1 MGNQEKDT
9 SGGLEWRCCDTKSA
23 MPEAMIFY
31 ILFYF
36 LVQVFD
42 TLEAFCPSQCTCIFH
57 GRSDGTGARS
67 VLCNDP
73 DMFDMPVNVPVDT
86 VKLRVEKTVI
96 RRIPTEAFY
105 YLVDLK
111 YLWITYN
118 SVTSIDSSS
127 FYNLKQ
133 LHELRLDGNLISI
146 FPWESILEMPRLRT
160 LDLHN
165 NKIASIPAEAAR
177 YLKNITYLDISSNK
191 LTTLPSDLMDIWP
204 PFSDPSLR
212 GTEQLYQR
220 VVLGLQDNPWFCDCR
235 ISKLIELSK
244 IVDPQV
250 IFLDVMVVCSGPES
264 LTGILF
270 QKAEL
275 EQCLKPSVMTSATKI
290 TSPLGSNVLLR
301 CDATGSPTPQ
311 LIWSRTNN
319 SAANYTVIQ
328 ESPADGVRWS
338 ILSMNGIS
346 YKDAGEYRCK
356 AKNLAGISEASITVL
371 VVGVVTTTGSPSR
384 QGWRPGADQ
393 TIDQLAE
400 EKEEIG
406 KTSPASFPLPTVII
420 SLSPIEQTTVQ
431 PTVAPTT
438 TTTTTRVLE
447 KKPQKTS
454 KGQTQAAGGKKT
466 QLFQGNK
473 EGDALKNVAANTETN
488 SVVRNLRVITETE
501 DRVTLTWKTL
511 NTTNSSSLT
520 VLYSKYGEEEMLRLS
535 TDPSKNKV
543 TIDGLQPSTKYMACV
558 CLKSAQPKKDQCIVF
573 STDVLLKNVESDSQI
588 SVLVIASSVACI
600 VVLPIII
607 FLLYKVI
614 KLQRKPPSPGEEDLL
629 KETYVKFETLSL
641 RPRSINTGGE
651 LWTRRDTTESERLL
665 LCSRS
670 SMDSQG
676 TYKSEGSRPE
686 YYC

>member
-1 MGNQEKDT
+1 MF
-9 SGGLEWRCCDTKSA
+9 L
-23 MPEAMIFY
+23 
-31 ILFYF
+31 LLYF
-36 LVQVFD
+36 LIQFIS

-57 GRSDGTGARS
+57 GRSDGTGTRS

-86 VKLRVEKTVI
+86 IKLRVEKTVI

-111 YLWITYN
+111 YLWVTYN
-118 SVTSIDSSS
+118 SITSIDSSS

-133 LHELRLDGNLISI
+133 LHELRLDGNMISV
-146 FPWESILEMPRLRT
+146 FPWESIFEMPRLRT

-165 NKIASIPAEAAR
+165 NKIASIPAEAGR
-177 YLKNITYLDISSNK
+177 YLKNITYLDVSSNK
-191 LTTLPSDLMDIWP
+191 LTTLPSDLLDIWP
-204 PFSDPSLR
+204 PFSEPVSRSTD
-212 GTEQLYQR
+212 LYSQR
-220 VVLGLQDNPWFCDCR
+220 VILGLQDNPWFCDCR

-250 IFLDVMVVCSGPES
+250 IFLDPLVVCSGPES

-301 CDATGSPTPQ
+301 CDATGYPTPQ
-311 LIWSRTNN
+311 LLWSRVNN
-319 SAANYTVIQ
+319 KSSNYTVIQ
-328 ESPADGVRWS
+328 ESPTDGVRWS

-356 AKNLAGISEASITVL
+356 AKNLAGISEASITVI
-371 VVGVVTTTGSPSR
+371 VVGVVTTTLAAQR
-384 QGWRPGADQ
+384 LERRPETDQ
-393 TIDQLAE
+393 VNKLRAE
-400 EKEEIG
+400 ETVTISTIWSPEIL
-406 KTSPASFPLPTVII
+406 TSTS
-420 SLSPIEQTTVQ
+420 SLTDTTVE
-431 PTVAPTT
+431 PTIAPTT
-438 TTTTTRVLE
+438 TSTTVRILE
-447 KKPQKTS
+447 RKPQKT
-454 KGQTQAAGGKKT
+454 KGQNQAANKKSQIANSANKGG
-466 QLFQGNK
+466 
-473 EGDALKNVAANTETN
+473 EVLKNISDVTEANT
-488 SVVRNLRVITETE
+488 VVRNLKVTSETKE
-501 DRVTLTWKTL
+501 RVTLTWKTL
-511 NTTNSSSLT
+511 NTTNSSGLT
-520 VLYSKYGEEEMLRLS
+520 VLYSKYGEKEMLRLS

-543 TIDGLQPSTKYMACV
+543 TIDGLQPGTKYMACV
-558 CLKSAQPKKDQCIVF
+558 CPKAAPPKKDQCIVF
-573 STDVLLKNVESDSQI
+573 STDSLIDNEEESSFQMI
-588 SVLVIASSVACI
+588 ILIVTGSIAC
-600 VVLPIII
+600 VVVVPIIF
-607 FLLYKVI
+607 FLLYKVM
-614 KLQRKPPSPGEEDLL
+614 KLQRKPQSPNAEDLL

-641 RPRSINTGGE
+641 RPRSINAGGE

-676 TYKSEGSRPE
+676 TFRSEGSRPE

>member
-1 MGNQEKDT
+1 
-9 SGGLEWRCCDTKSA
+9 
-23 MPEAMIFY
+23 MIFY
-31 ILFYF
+31 IFFYF
-36 LVQVFD
+36 AVQVIAK
-42 TLEAFCPSQCTCIFH
+42 LEAFCPSQCTCIFH

-73 DMFDMPVNVPVDT
+73 DMFDIPVNVPVDT
-86 VKLRVEKTVI
+86 IKLRVEKTVI

-118 SVTSIDSSS
+118 SITSIDSSS

-146 FPWESILEMPRLRT
+146 FPWESLLEMPRLRT

-165 NKIASIPAEAAR
+165 NKIATISAEAAR
-177 YLKNITYLDISSNK
+177 YLRNITYLDISSNK
-191 LTTLPSDLMDIWP
+191 LTTLPSDLLDILP
-204 PFSDPSLR
+204 PFSDPALK

-250 IFLDVMVVCSGPES
+250 IFLDTLVVCNGPES

-311 LIWSRTNN
+311 LMWSRTNN
-319 SAANYTVIQ
+319 SATNYTVIQ

-371 VVGVVTTTGSPSR
+371 VVGVVTTTESPSR
-384 QGWRPGADQ
+384 QGWRLGADQ
-393 TIDQLAE
+393 TINPQTEAN
-400 EKEEIG
+400 EEIIR
-406 KTSPASFPLPTVII
+406 TSIASSSFPTEISISPT
-420 SLSPIEQTTVQ
+420 EETTVET
-431 PTVAPTT
+431 TVMPTT
-438 TTTTTRVLE
+438 TTSTTALVLE
-447 KKPQKTS
+447 KKPPKII
-454 KGQTQAAGGKKT
+454 KAQTKAAGNKKT
-466 QLFQGNK
+466 QLFPGNK
-473 EGDALKNVAANTETN
+473 EGEALKNVASDTETN

-501 DRVTLTWKTL
+501 DRVTLTWKTM

-543 TIDGLQPSTKYMACV
+543 TIDGLQPNTKYMACV
-558 CLKSAQPKKDQCIVF
+558 CPKSAQPKKDQCIVF
-573 STDVLLKNVESDSQI
+573 STDVLLKNVESDTQ
-588 SVLVIASSVACI
+588 VPALVIASSVGCV

-614 KLQRKPPSPGEEDLL
+614 KLQRKPQSTSEEDLS

-641 RPRSINTGGE
+641 RARPTNAGGE
-651 LWTRRDTTESERLL
+651 LWTRRDTAESERLL

-670 SMDSQG
+670 SMDSQV